1 MFDLDPLL
9 QSFGDDAPSGEN
21 LEYDA
26 AWTELELAAQPVAER
41 VIGDSVLAAED
52 PDYEE
57 VARQALDLL
66 GRTRDLRVAVRLAE
80 AGLRTEGLPAFART
94 LAYVEGALDLYWDSV
109 HPQLDPDDDD
119 DPTMRVNAV
128 LGLTDRDTVL
138 RALRQAPLTDSR
150 SFGRVSLRD
159 ILLAD
164 GEIPAADD
172 EPVPDPQAIAAAF
185 QDTPD
190 PALAEI
196 ARAADAILVHVRR
209 IAAIFDERLGALGP
223 DLAPLQKLAHDI
235 ARRIPR
241 RSPAGEASQDDAAPA
256 ATHAPD
262 PAVAPASTALAPP
275 PARPG
280 AVETPGDVVAALDRI
295 LDYYARQEP
304 SSPLPLLLNRA
315 RRLVSA
321 DFLTVIRDIAPLG
334 LENVSLVG
342 GLSEAQ
348 LHGADDAEM
357 EMD

>member
-1 MFDLDPLL
+1 MLDLSPLL
-9 QSFGDDAPSGEN
+9 LSLGDEAPSGEN

-26 AWTELELAAQPVAER
+26 AWTELEIAAQPGEER

-57 VARQALDLL
+57 VARQAVALL
-66 GRTRDLRVAVRLAE
+66 GRSRDLRVAALLAH

-94 LAYVEGALDLYWDSV
+94 LAYIENCLEHWWDSV
-109 HPQLDPDDDD
+109 HPQLDAEDDD

-128 LGLTDRDTVL
+128 LGLTDRASVL

-150 SFGRVSLRD
+150 NFGRFSLRD
-159 ILLAD
+159 IELAE
-164 GEIPAADD
+164 GEIAPAEG

-190 PALAEI
+190 AALAAI
-196 ARAADAILVHVRR
+196 AATADAILAHVKR

-223 DLAPLQKLAHDI
+223 DLAPLLKLAHDI

-241 RSPAGEASQDDAAPA
+241 REAAAEAETFEDAPAPVAAPAPAAAPA
-256 ATHAPD
+256 AFA
-262 PAVAPASTALAPP
+262 A

-280 AVETPGDVVAALDRI
+280 AIESPADVTAALDRI
-295 LDYYARQEP
+295 CDYYARKEP
-304 SSPLPLLLNRA
+304 SSPLPLILTRA

-321 DFLTVIRDIAPLG
+321 DFLTVIRDLAPLG

-342 GLSEAQ
+342 GLSAEAEAY
-348 LHGADDAEM
+348 ADYED
-357 EMD
+357 

>member
-26 AWTELELAAQPVAER
+26 AWTELEIASQPVEER

-57 VARQALDLL
+57 VARQALALL
-66 GRTRDLRVAVRLAE
+66 GRSRDLRVAVRLAE
-80 AGLRTEGLPAFART
+80 AGLRTEGLAAFART
-94 LAYVEGALDLYWDSV
+94 LAYIEGCLEGYWDSV
-109 HPQLDPDDDD
+109 HPQLDAEDDD

-128 LGLTDRDTVL
+128 LGLADRGGVL
-138 RALRQAPLTDSR
+138 RALRQAPLTESR
-150 SFGRVSLRD
+150 NFGRYALRD
-159 ILLAD
+159 IELAE
-164 GEIPAADD
+164 GEIAPAEGEIA
-172 EPVPDPQAIAAAF
+172 PDPQAIHAAF

-190 PALAEI
+190 ERLAATAET
-196 ARAADAILVHVRR
+196 ADAILGHVKR
-209 IAAIFDERLGALGP
+209 IAAIFDDRLGAMGP

-241 RSPAGEASQDDAAPA
+241 RAAAPGAEAPEAASAPAPGAVPAPAAAPA
-256 ATHAPD
+256 A
-262 PAVAPASTALAPP
+262 VAA

-280 AVETPGDVVAALDRI
+280 AIETPQDVVAALDRI
-295 LDYYARQEP
+295 CDYYARKEP
-304 SSPLPLLLNRA
+304 SSPLPLILKRA

-321 DFLTVIRDIAPLG
+321 DFLTVIRDLAPLG

-342 GLSEAQ
+342 GISGEAEAY
-348 LHGADDAEM
+348 ADYED
-357 EMD
+357 